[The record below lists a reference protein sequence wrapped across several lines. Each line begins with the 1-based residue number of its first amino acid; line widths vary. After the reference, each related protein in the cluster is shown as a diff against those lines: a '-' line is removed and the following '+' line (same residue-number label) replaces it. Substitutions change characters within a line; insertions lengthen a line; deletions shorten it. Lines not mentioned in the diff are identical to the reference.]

1 MKTERAR
8 AGTPLSLLGVHLD
21 ETHSSTFEGQ
31 AEDDQAERRNKEPD
45 MSTPLTPIPHTY
57 TYHIHSVL
65 MVPCSVVFLKALH

>member
-31 AEDDQAERRNKEPD
+31 AEDDQAERRNK
-45 MSTPLTPIPHTY
+45 
-57 TYHIHSVL
+57 
-65 MVPCSVVFLKALH
+65 

>member
-31 AEDDQAERRNKEPD
+31 AEDDQAERRSKQPD
-45 MSTPLTPIPHTY
+45 ISTPLAP
-57 TYHIHSVL
+57 YHIHTHTTYILFSWYPVQ
-65 MVPCSVVFLKALH
+65 